1 MAANAICWFSFEKLE
16 TATFDYKIKYLLSY
30 QVRQLTMSWRTPI
43 CKQLLTF
50 ACAYIA
56 MSRRKIISMNSFPDA
71 NLPTKEKNWKLVLKI
86 NFKINQPAIFLKK
99 EANVFI
105 FCLIDI

>member
-71 NLPTKEKNWKLVLKI
+71 NLPTKERNWKLVLKI
-86 NFKINQPAIFLKK
+86 NFKKKSACYFSQKRGKCIYFL
-99 EANVFI
+99 
-105 FCLIDI
+105 LD